1 MFYPFYINSFLLGF
15 AACSAVMLIWH
26 KVCDVKDYFEFRDW
40 CDSQDIDDDDLSK
53 TNMPKY
59 FAMWKLSRLDGI
71 EIVEHK
77 GDDDGKRRE
86 D

>member
-1 MFYPFYINSFLLGF
+1 MFPFYVNSFLLGF
-15 AACSAVMLIWH
+15 AAASAIVLIWH
-26 KVCDVKDYFEFRDW
+26 KVCDVQDYLKFRDW

-59 FAMWKLSRLDGI
+59 FAMWRLSQLDGI

-77 GDDDGKRRE
+77 GDSNASNNKR
-86 D
+86 

>member
-1 MFYPFYINSFLLGF
+1 MFPFYVNSFLLGF
-15 AACSAVMLIWH
+15 AVAAAIMLIWH
-26 KVCDVKDYFEFRDW
+26 KVCDLQDYLKFRDW
-40 CDSQDIDDDDLSK
+40 CDSKGIDDDDLGK
-53 TNMPKY
+53 TSMPKY
-59 FAMWKLSRLDGI
+59 FAMWRLSQLDGI